1 MTTNER
7 LTNGQ
12 RAILLGWAAL
22 AAVGR
27 GLAWLLV
34 LGLVLA
40 GLDGLLPR
48 KRAAVAPAPVLE
60 TAAPASMDPLM
71 VAAPAAPAPVL
82 ETAAAPMAHPWALA
96 IETAAPAT
104 VKGLRAMAREQ
115 GVGDWRR
122 ASRCQLVASLYALA

>member
-22 AAVGR
+22 AAVVR
-27 GLAWLLV
+27 GLAWLMV

-48 KRAAVAPAPVLE
+48 KRAAVAAVAAVGAPVLE
-60 TAAPASMDPLM
+60 TAAPAAPVSMDPLM
-71 VAAPAAPAPVL
+71 VAAPAAV
-82 ETAAAPMAHPWALA
+82 APMVHPWF
-96 IETAAPAT
+96 
-104 VKGLRAMAREQ
+104 
-115 GVGDWRR
+115 
-122 ASRCQLVASLYALA
+122 